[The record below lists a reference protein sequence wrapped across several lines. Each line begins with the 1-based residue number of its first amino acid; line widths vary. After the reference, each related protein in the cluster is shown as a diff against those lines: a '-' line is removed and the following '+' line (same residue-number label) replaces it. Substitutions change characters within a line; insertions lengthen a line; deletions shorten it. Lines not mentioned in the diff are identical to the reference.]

1 MEEADILKTSAIIVA
16 GGKGRRMGYE
26 KNKVLMPLLGQE
38 IIVYTLKA
46 FSKNKYIEDIVLVV
60 GADDLTVCED
70 LVKTHGLF
78 KVKKIIT
85 GGKTRQESVYNGLIN
100 TDCDLVCIHDG
111 ARTLISDA
119 LISETIE
126 NAVSFSASAPA
137 VKCKD
142 TLKAVDDDGFIKGT
156 VDREKT
162 VLIQT
167 PQVFKK
173 DEILECHKKAR
184 EENISVT
191 DDCALA
197 EIYGIKIKITEG
209 DYENIKLT
217 TPEDIL
223 TAERIL
229 NLRGAE
235 KCE

>member
-1 MEEADILKTSAIIVA
+1 M
-16 GGKGRRMGYE
+16 
-26 KNKVLMPLLGQE
+26 
-38 IIVYTLKA
+38 
-46 FSKNKYIEDIVLVV
+46 
-60 GADDLTVCED
+60 DDLTVCED

-78 KVKKIIT
+78 KVKKIVT
-85 GGKTRQESVYNGLIN
+85 GGATRQESVYNGLLN
-100 TDCDLVCIHDG
+100 TDADFVCIHDG
-111 ARTLISDA
+111 ARALISDD
-119 LISETIE
+119 LISKTIE
-126 NAVSFSASAPA
+126 DAVLFSASAPG

-142 TLKAVDDDGFIKGT
+142 TLKAVDDNAFIKAT

-173 DEILECHKKAR
+173 DEILECHKKAI

-197 EIYGIKIKITEG
+197 EYYGIRIKVTDG

-217 TPEDIL
+217 TPEDVL

-229 NLRGAE
+229 NLRSAD
-235 KCE
+235 K